1 MICILNITIKHIKI
15 EMFLLIALIVIL
27 FLFLSSVTLVLL
39 FIGPTILL
47 QPRRRH
53 PLFYQKLNHPI
64 TPKDLELKFEEI
76 SVVTRDGVKL
86 HSWLVKRENECKGT
100 AIYLHGVGDSKIAG
114 LPFTKFFH
122 ENGYNVFLYDLR
134 RHGESGGNY
143 CTYGFN
149 EKYDLMDVINYLSSR
164 KDLHLGKIGVFGTS
178 MGAAVAIQT
187 AAIDKRISAVAAENS
202 FATLRSIFDD
212 YQKRIVK
219 IPFHY
224 LRNIVIIRSER
235 IAKFKARE
243 VSPLKSVTEINIP
256 VLFAYGKQDKHI
268 NYKNSITLHENAGT
282 QKEICVIEHAEHN
295 DMWDVGGK
303 NYRNKLLEFFGK
315 YLR

>member
-1 MICILNITIKHIKI
+1 MVLI
-15 EMFLLIALIVIL
+15 IALIVIL
-27 FLFLSSVTLVLL
+27 FLFLTSVTLVLL

-53 PLFYQKLNHPI
+53 PIFYQKLNHPI
-64 TPKDLELKFEEI
+64 TPKDIGLNFEEI
-76 SVVTRDGVKL
+76 IFDTRDYIKL
-86 HSWLVKRENECKGT
+86 HGWLVKCGNESRGT
-100 AIYLHGVGDSKIAG
+100 IIYLHGVGDCKITG
-114 LPFTKFFH
+114 LPFTKLFH
-122 ENGYNVFLYDLR
+122 DNGYNVFLYDLR
-134 RHGESGGNY
+134 RHGESGGDY

-149 EKYDLMDVINYLSSR
+149 EKYDLTDVINYLFSR

-187 AAIDKRISAVAAENS
+187 AAIDERISAVVAENS

-256 VLFAYGKQDKHI
+256 VLFVYGMQDKHI
-268 NYKNSITLHENAGT
+268 NYKNSIALYENAGK
-282 QKEICVIEHAEHN
+282 QKEIYVIEHAEHN
-295 DMWDVGGK
+295 DMWDIGGK
-303 NYRNKLLEFFGK
+303 NYHNKLLEYFGK

>member
-1 MICILNITIKHIKI
+1 MVLI
-15 EMFLLIALIVIL
+15 IALIVIL
-27 FLFLSSVTLVLL
+27 FLFLTSVTLVLL

-64 TPKDLELKFEEI
+64 TPKDLGLNFEEI
-76 SVVTRDGVKL
+76 IVGTRDGVKL
-86 HSWLVKRENECKGT
+86 HSWLVKCDYECRGT
-100 AIYLHGVGDSKIAG
+100 VIYLHGVGDCKITG
-114 LPFTKFFH
+114 LPFTKLFH
-122 ENGYNVFLYDLR
+122 DNGYNVFLYDLR

-149 EKYDLMDVINYLSSR
+149 EKYDLTDVINYLVSR

-187 AAIDKRISAVAAENS
+187 AAIDTRISAVVAENS

-243 VSPLKSVTEINIP
+243 VSPLISVTEINIP
-256 VLFAYGKQDKHI
+256 VLFVYGMQDKHI
-268 NYKNSITLHENAGT
+268 NYKNSIALYQNASK
-282 QKEICVIEHAEHN
+282 QKEIYVIEHAEHN
-295 DMWDVGGK
+295 DMWDIGGE
-303 NYRNKLLEFFGK
+303 NYHNKLLEFIGK